1 MAPLRCGTMRML
13 LSALLVLGVTT
24 AMAESPPLPRE
35 RPQPAAPSSSAEAPP
50 LDAPSSA
57 AESSSVE
64 PPPPETPPRIY
75 QVACPALLDGRVT
88 GKAMPP
94 IHEGQCG
101 IQSPL
106 ALDAIGVNGRSVPL
120 SSVIT
125 TDCGMAT
132 ALPEWLDAVDAYA
145 FATEKTRIAAIDVA
159 TSYECRNVDHAATG
173 NLSFHAF
180 ADALDVIGFGLTD
193 GRHISIAPG
202 YRGTVAEGSALL
214 RFAHDAA
221 CAHFTTVL
229 GPDADAFH
237 QDNLHLD
244 LACHG
249 KRCTARLCQ

>member
-57 AESSSVE
+57 AESSSLE
-64 PPPPETPPRIY
+64 PPPETPPRIY

-180 ADALDVIGFGLTD
+180 ADALDVIGFDLTD

-229 GPDADAFH
+229 GPDADVFH